1 MAELTL
7 TSFLTLDGVVQAPG
21 GPDEDRSGGF
31 DRGGWLAPFADEDMG
46 DFLNELFDRA
56 DAFLL
61 GRRTYE
67 IFASYWPHFTDPD
80 DPIASRLNNLPKHVV
95 TRTLD
100 SVDWHNSRI
109 LPGED
114 LTDAVRRLKQEP
126 GGEIQVHG
134 SGRLARHLIAHGL
147 VDACNLLVA
156 PVFLGAGRRL
166 FPEAGTPTSFALT
179 GHRTT
184 RSGVAIHTYR
194 PTGPARFGTVGAD
207 A

>member
-21 GPDEDRSGGF
+21 GPDEDRSDDF
-31 DRGGWLAPFADEDMG
+31 ALGGWLAPFVDEDMAG
-46 DFLNELFDRA
+46 FLHEVMDRA
-56 DAFLL
+56 GAFLL

-67 IFASYWPHFTDPD
+67 IFASYWPHAADPD
-80 DPIASRLNNLPKHVV
+80 DPIANRLNHLPKHVV

-100 SVDWHNSRI
+100 HVDWHNSRI

-114 LTDAVRRLKQEP
+114 LTDAVHRLKQEP
-126 GGEIQVHG
+126 GGEVQVHG
-134 SGRLARHLIAHGL
+134 SGRLARHLLAHGL

-156 PVFLGAGRRL
+156 PVLLGSGRRL
-166 FPEAGTPTSFALT
+166 FPEPGTPTSLALT

-184 RSGVAIHTYR
+184 RSGVAILTYR

-207 A
+207 E